1 MNTTNQFII
10 YQFDDNDIKIDV
22 KFDEDKETI
31 WMSQKELSILFN
43 TDRSTISKHIS
54 NIFNSGE
61 LLENST
67 CAKFAQVEKTGFF
80 PISQK
85 IIYYN
90 LDVVVAVGYRVNS
103 KEATRFR
110 IWATKILREYMVKG
124 FVLDDER
131 LKNNS
136 QVFGKDYLKELL
148 ERVRSIRAS
157 ERRIWQQITDIFQE
171 CSIDY
176 DISSKITKNFF
187 ATVQNKFHFAIHGR
201 TASELIYNSVDHKKD
216 NINLTTWK
224 NSPDG
229 RILKSDVKSG
239 KNYLLPSQI
248 KKLEKTVIMFFDYI
262 ELIIENDNTF
272 TMESFANS
280 VNKFLSFNEY
290 EILVG
295 NGNITREKAIEK
307 AQREYDVFNKTQKIN
322 SDFDKS
328 IAKITK
334 K

>member
-103 KEATRFR
+103 KVD
-110 IWATKILREYMVKG
+110 WLRGLDLNQRPQGYEPCKLPLLYPA
-124 FVLDDER
+124 FV
-131 LKNNS
+131 
-136 QVFGKDYLKELL
+136 
-148 ERVRSIRAS
+148 I
-157 ERRIWQQITDIFQE
+157 
-171 CSIDY
+171 
-176 DISSKITKNFF
+176 
-187 ATVQNKFHFAIHGR
+187 
-201 TASELIYNSVDHKKD
+201 
-216 NINLTTWK
+216 
-224 NSPDG
+224 
-229 RILKSDVKSG
+229 
-239 KNYLLPSQI
+239 
-248 KKLEKTVIMFFDYI
+248 
-262 ELIIENDNTF
+262 
-272 TMESFANS
+272 
-280 VNKFLSFNEY
+280 
-290 EILVG
+290 
-295 NGNITREKAIEK
+295 
-307 AQREYDVFNKTQKIN
+307 
-322 SDFDKS
+322 
-328 IAKITK
+328 
-334 K
+334 